1 MREQNNSPEPLE
13 EVLAAKARQT
23 ALREDEGRMV
33 EALFDENTQLNNAM
47 ESADARLKVISEKL
61 KSGIKAY
68 EKMRADL
75 SSQSF
80 EDKILRLESDVEFLQ
95 GESASVKRERDL
107 NAAIILKLLAIHE
120 TLFRDANFDK
130 LTGLYNRAGFI
141 ELLKGFHEA
150 GVRKGVF
157 ISLDADRFKSINDTY
172 DHIVGN
178 KVLVKLGEFLAQN
191 FRARD
196 PIVRLRRAQ
205 AEEKE
210 DETST
215 VGRMGGEEILIFL
228 PNTDIKGAEIAL
240 RRLIG
245 KDENEPLEKDKSGEY
260 VSIEIPFDFGNNDL
274 EDERLE
280 KYGIPKKRKN
290 KITISGSALEI
301 NFPDE
306 IKYWDKLLDSVVLQG
321 EHWLYEAKESGRNR
335 VYIVK

>member
-1 MREQNNSPEPLE
+1 
-13 EVLAAKARQT
+13 
-23 ALREDEGRMV
+23 
-33 EALFDENTQLNNAM
+33 
-47 ESADARLKVISEKL
+47 
-61 KSGIKAY
+61 
-68 EKMRADL
+68 MRADL